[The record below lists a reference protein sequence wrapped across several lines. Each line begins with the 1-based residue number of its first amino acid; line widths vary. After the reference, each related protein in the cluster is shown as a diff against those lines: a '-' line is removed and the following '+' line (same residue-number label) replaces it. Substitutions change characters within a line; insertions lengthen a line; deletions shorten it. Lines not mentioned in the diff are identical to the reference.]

1 MTGLQKILLMAGVS
15 FALPVLAVLAWNYE
29 TIREQVTPRPEN
41 GYMIY
46 VTMDT

>member
-1 MTGLQKILLMAGVS
+1 MLAMIGVG
-15 FALPVLAVLAWNYE
+15 FALPVLGVLAWNYD
-29 TIREQVTPRPEN
+29 TIREDLTPRPEN